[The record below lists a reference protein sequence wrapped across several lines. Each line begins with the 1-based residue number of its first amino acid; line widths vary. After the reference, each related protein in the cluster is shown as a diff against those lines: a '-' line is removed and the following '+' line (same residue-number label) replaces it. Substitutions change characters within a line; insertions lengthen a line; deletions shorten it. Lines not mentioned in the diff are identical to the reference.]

1 MTDAAQP
8 TTEARLYPRFKHTV
22 LSRVEYDGEETE
34 QAWADLDIYS
44 DAEDPRTA
52 LLAYLRAQFETRDV
66 NESRDG
72 VITVPDPHFSG
83 LVVRHYRVKA

>member
-1 MTDAAQP
+1 MTNAAQP

-22 LSRVEYDGEETE
+22 LSRVEYDGDETE

-52 LLAYLRAQFETRDV
+52 LLAYLREQFETRDV
-66 NESRDG
+66 SESSQG
-72 VITVPDPHFSG
+72 VISVPDPAFEG
-83 LVVRHYRVKA
+83 LVTRHYRIKA